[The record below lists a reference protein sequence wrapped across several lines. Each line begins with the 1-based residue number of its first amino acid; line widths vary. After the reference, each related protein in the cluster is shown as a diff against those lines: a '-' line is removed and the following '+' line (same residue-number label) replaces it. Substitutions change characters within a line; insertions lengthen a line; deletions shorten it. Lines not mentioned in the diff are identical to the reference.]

1 MNTKSVVNILLI
13 INAIA
18 FLIDMLLNLSGIFGL
33 YYFESPAFHLYQP
46 ITYMFMHGG
55 FTHIFFNMFALWM
68 FGRMLEQVWGAKKF
82 LIYYLVCGIGAAIIQ
97 EIGQFI
103 GLINP
108 MSMTIGASGAVYG
121 ILLAFGMT
129 FPEEKLFVFPLPIPI
144 KAKYFVLIYIIIEL
158 VEGFGATD
166 GVAHFAHLGGMF
178 FGAMLFLYW
187 RNKYKKPTNS
197 KIKMEVI
204 YDSYSKDDKSGYSQT
219 PNYEYSTSET
229 TDTTDYKKIDAILD
243 KIKKQGYECLTEEE
257 KTILFNASNRK

>member
-1 MNTKSVVNILLI
+1 MNTKSVVNILLV

-18 FLIDMLLNLSGIFGL
+18 FFIDMLLNISSTFGL
-33 YYFESPAFHLYQP
+33 YYFESPAFRIYQP

-68 FGRMLEQVWGAKKF
+68 FGRMLEQAWGAQKF
-82 LIYYLVCGIGAAIIQ
+82 IIYYLVCGIGAAIIQ

-129 FPEEKLFVFPLPIPI
+129 FPDEKLFVFPIPIPI
-144 KAKYFVLIYIIIEL
+144 KAKYFVLIYIAIEL
-158 VEGFGATD
+158 AEGFGASD
-166 GVAHFAHLGGMF
+166 GVAHFAHLGGML
-178 FGAMLFLYW
+178 FGALLFIYW
-187 RNKYKKPTNS
+187 KNKYKRSSAS

-219 PNYEYSTSET
+219 SDYEYSTTET
-229 TDTTDYKKIDAILD
+229 ADTSDYQKIDLILD
-243 KIKKQGYECLTEEE
+243 KIKRNGYECLTEEE
-257 KTILFNASNRK
+257 KTILFNASNKK